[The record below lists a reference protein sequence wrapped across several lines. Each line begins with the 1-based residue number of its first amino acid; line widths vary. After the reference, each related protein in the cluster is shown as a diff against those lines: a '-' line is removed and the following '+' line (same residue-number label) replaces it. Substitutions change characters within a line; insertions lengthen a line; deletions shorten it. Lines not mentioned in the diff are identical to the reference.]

1 MTGARILVVDDNE
14 QVRDFMAETVL
25 RPEGYTVDVAE
36 KGLEGLAAALT
47 NGPDLIV
54 TDLALPDLDGLKMVQ
69 QLRERGCFIP
79 AILMTAEG
87 SEETAVQALRLGVM
101 DYFIKPFDPEEM
113 LRSIDRVLQSGG
125 PFIVPTPSP
134 EEQAQRRWDTLT
146 AVGKS
151 ITALLD
157 LDEILTRVVQAA
169 VYLARA
175 EEGVLMLVDP
185 PSGELYVHAEKN
197 LTNGL
202 RKMRLRVDDSLAGQ
216 VIRSGEPLLIAGE
229 GMQQIKTRYLVR
241 SLLYVPLK
249 IKSRTFGVLG
259 VHNRLI
265 ARQLTGE
272 DLDVM
277 TALGDYAAI
286 AIVNARLYTTVEKE
300 RARLA
305 SIIDRVADA
314 ILAVDA
320 SGRIVLHNRE
330 ALTFLDA
337 LEEGRDPT
345 GLSLCEAT
353 GLESLLALYSTAPGG
368 EPALGD
374 VQLADG
380 RVFNAQVMSVPDIG
394 RVGVLHDVTYLKERN
409 RTKAELI
416 EMLAHQVRS
425 PLTAIL
431 SYIDLLSRT
440 SKLDAQQLEFAE
452 HVRQNVKL
460 ITDTIRDLLELGKL
474 EAGLDEAREAVSLRE
489 TTRYAVEALR
499 DRASARQQQLIYAE
513 GDGPALVLGNAV
525 RLRQVF
531 VNLID
536 NALKYTPPGGSVRVE
551 VSENAGHAVAR
562 VSDDGIG
569 IPEEEQARVFEKF
582 YRAEGVAKSHDGS
595 GLGLSIARTIVEA
608 HGGEI
613 KLESPPGAGTTF
625 VVTLPKHTPGE
636 GEGSSG

>member
-1 MTGARILVVDDNE
+1 MTGERILVVDDSE
-14 QVRDFMAETVL
+14 QVRDFMVDTVL
-25 RPEGYTVDVAE
+25 RPEGYVVDVAE
-36 KGLEGLAAALT
+36 KGLEGLAAALN

-54 TDLALPDLDGLKMVQ
+54 TDLALPDLDGLKMVR
-69 QLRERGCFIP
+69 QLRERGCFVP

-87 SEETAVQALRLGVM
+87 SEEIAVQALRLGMM

-113 LRSIDRVLQSGG
+113 LKAIDRVLHTGG
-125 PFIVPTPSP
+125 PVIVPTPPP
-134 EEQAQRRWDTLT
+134 EEQAQRRRETLT

-157 LDEILTRVVQAA
+157 LDQILTRVVEAA

-175 EEGVLMLVDP
+175 EEGVLMLVDA

-202 RKMRLRVDDSLAGQ
+202 RKMRLQVDDSLAGQ

-249 IKSRTFGVLG
+249 IKNRTFGVLG

-265 ARQLTGE
+265 ARQFTDD

-277 TALGDYAAI
+277 SALADYAAI
-286 AIVNARLYTTVEKE
+286 AIVNSRLYAAVEKE

-305 SIIDRVADA
+305 RIIDRVADA

-337 LEEGRDPT
+337 LEAGQDPT
-345 GLSLCEAT
+345 GLPLHDVT
-353 GLESLLALYSTAPGG
+353 GLQSLLALYDDAP
-368 EPALGD
+368 EDEATLGD
-374 VQLADG
+374 VQLTDG
-380 RVFNAQVMSVPDIG
+380 RVFNAQVMCVPDIG
-394 RVGVLHDVTYLKERN
+394 RVGVLHDITYLKERD
-409 RTKAELI
+409 RAKTELL

-431 SYIDLLSRT
+431 SYIELLTRT
-440 SKLDAQQLEFAE
+440 ANLDAQQLEFAE
-452 HVRQNVKL
+452 NVRQNVRL
-460 ITDTIRDLLELGKL
+460 ITETIRDLLDLGKL
-474 EAGLDEAREAVSLRE
+474 EAGLDGAREPVSLQE
-489 TTRYAVEALR
+489 TARYAVEALR
-499 DRASARQQQLIYAE
+499 DRASAREQRLIYTE
-513 GDGPALVLGNAV
+513 GETPALVFGNTV

-536 NALKYTPPGGSVRVE
+536 NALKYTPAGGSVRVDI
-551 VSENAGHAVAR
+551 SENAGHAIAR

-569 IPEEEQARVFEKF
+569 IPEHEQARVFDKF
-582 YRAEGVAKSHDGS
+582 YRAEGVANSYDGS

-613 KLESPPGAGTTF
+613 KVESRSGAGTTF
-625 VVTLPKHTPGE
+625 KVALPKHAPSEAE
-636 GEGSSG
+636 G

>member
-1 MTGARILVVDDNE
+1 
-14 QVRDFMAETVL
+14 
-25 RPEGYTVDVAE
+25 
-36 KGLEGLAAALT
+36 
-47 NGPDLIV
+47 
-54 TDLALPDLDGLKMVQ
+54 
-69 QLRERGCFIP
+69 
-79 AILMTAEG
+79 
-87 SEETAVQALRLGVM
+87 
-101 DYFIKPFDPEEM
+101 
-113 LRSIDRVLQSGG
+113 
-125 PFIVPTPSP
+125 
-134 EEQAQRRWDTLT
+134 
-146 AVGKS
+146 
-151 ITALLD
+151 
-157 LDEILTRVVQAA
+157 
-169 VYLARA
+169 
-175 EEGVLMLVDP
+175 
-185 PSGELYVHAEKN
+185 
-197 LTNGL
+197 
-202 RKMRLRVDDSLAGQ
+202 
-216 VIRSGEPLLIAGE
+216 
-229 GMQQIKTRYLVR
+229 VR

-320 SGRIVLHNRE
+320 SVRIVLHNRE
-330 ALTFLDA
+330 AHTFLDA

-431 SYIDLLSRT
+431 AYIDLLSRT

-513 GDGPALVLGNAV
+513 GD
-525 RLRQVF
+525 
-531 VNLID
+531 
-536 NALKYTPPGGSVRVE
+536 
-551 VSENAGHAVAR
+551 
-562 VSDDGIG
+562 
-569 IPEEEQARVFEKF
+569 
-582 YRAEGVAKSHDGS
+582 
-595 GLGLSIARTIVEA
+595 
-608 HGGEI
+608 
-613 KLESPPGAGTTF
+613 
-625 VVTLPKHTPGE
+625 
-636 GEGSSG
+636 